1 MLEAIEPALHLHELT
16 FSVSTDELTV
26 PTMAFRS
33 LAYIDKVNVALADAL
48 TMASESSKPNALCY
62 RWAYEAKEVAI
73 LLRNAL
79 LNLLK
84 LKHYHKDGLRT
95 DYDVLTYKKQLQD
108 TIHSATYHL
117 MHSHDVMADDS
128 SYPDEW
134 SQQVNPVPT
143 ITEQLHTVADQI
155 KKIRRASHKLDLLH
169 TKFADYRESYAE
181 HMRQRAVRV
190 VGIHQSLEDLRGN
203 LPDEEELEADQ
214 LAHLVKQI
222 QTKITTLDNLPMLP
236 AYEYI
241 VLEDTDKLRLAVA
254 SDQGRLRYK
263 SVEILS
269 EVSGWASFHLTTP
282 LKSVD
287 AKLHTFTEQTKA
299 SLYQIMNRLKA
310 RLDSGKDSPTIPRAE
325 VLSLLTKIIDDCTTD
340 VVPATVGKVEE
351 ISAELSKQINCSQL
365 FSEKY
370 NFLPNTALG
379 PVPGLTDRS
388 VLEKRYRWAN
398 IKSKA
403 DKVSSQFFSKYTE
416 EEQLT
421 AAGYI
426 SKILSFNPE
435 SDVNALFL
443 RKGFLGSSFTVAR
456 PQIFGAIQQHFEL
469 WQQGY
474 GGSLLINGGHGTG
487 RSTVLEMIPNM
498 YPEVDSHHIVQGQKI
513 DVYGHKHLVTHD
525 LITAVK
531 FVVRHATNK
540 SCIVSIDDLEYYSN
554 TPEMTYDIFSEL
566 LQIVRRHNKKIY
578 FAVTLH
584 KYLLQKL
591 EHYFDI
597 ENPFTAVV
605 STDHMPVDKIEA
617 AVLTRAHAV
626 ANHEE
631 LAKQSEEI
639 SAIAR
644 KVARR
649 ARHNVGRAM
658 QLWCMLHGQYENDNG
673 DIKFKQLVLQHE
685 ELLKTLFRHG
695 PVYEPY
701 LRSMLNDIDAAD
713 LKAEIEGLTRIKL
726 LVRPEDGYIKV
737 NPYLQSTIEAT
748 LN

>member
-1 MLEAIEPALHLHELT
+1 MSETIEPTLHIHELT
-16 FSVSTDELTV
+16 FSVSVDELTV
-26 PTMAFRS
+26 PSLAFRS
-33 LAYIDKVNVALADAL
+33 LTYIDKIGHILAAAQTQADE
-48 TMASESSKPNALCY
+48 TSRPNAMCY
-62 RWAYEAKEVAI
+62 MWAYEAKEVVI

-84 LKHYHKDGLRT
+84 INQYHRDGLRT
-95 DYDVLTYKKQLQD
+95 DEEVSNYKLQLQD
-108 TIHSATYHL
+108 TIHSATYYL
-117 MHSHDVMADDS
+117 MHSHDLLAADTT
-128 SYPDEW
+128 YPNEW
-134 SQQVNPVPT
+134 SQQENPVPT
-143 ITEQLHTVADQI
+143 ITGQLHTLADQI
-155 KKIRRASHKLDLLH
+155 KKIRRAGYKLDLLH
-169 TKFADYRESYAE
+169 TKFEDYRESYTD

-190 VGIHQSLEDLRGN
+190 VGIHQSLEDLRN
-203 LPDEEELEADQ
+203 SLPNQAVLEAEQ
-214 LAHLVKQI
+214 LPPLIKNI
-222 QTKITTLDNLPMLP
+222 QGKITSLDNLPMLP

-241 VLEDTDKLRLAVA
+241 VLEDTDKLNLPVE
-254 SDQGRLRYK
+254 SDEGTMKYK
-263 SVEILS
+263 SIEILS

-299 SLYQIMNRLKA
+299 SLYQIMNRIKA
-310 RLDSGKDSPTIPRAE
+310 KMDGGRENPTIARAE
-325 VLSLLTKIIDDCTTD
+325 LQSLLSKVIDDCKSD
-340 VVPATVGKVEE
+340 VIPATVGKVEE
-351 ISAELSKQINCSQL
+351 ISGELHEYINCSQL
-365 FSEKY
+365 FADQY

-388 VLEKRYRWAN
+388 MLERRYRWAN
-398 IKSKA
+398 IKTKANRLSSKL
-403 DKVSSQFFSKYTE
+403 FSKYTE

-426 SKILSFNPE
+426 SRILSFNPE

-456 PQIFGAIQQHFEL
+456 PDIFGAIKQHFEL
-469 WQQGY
+469 WQGGY

-498 YPEVDSHHIVQGQKI
+498 YPDVASHHIVQGQKI
-513 DVYGHKHLVTHD
+513 DVYGHKHMVTHD
-525 LITAVK
+525 LIAAVR
-531 FVVRHATNK
+531 FVVQHAG
-540 SCIVSIDDLEYYSN
+540 SSPCIVSIDDLEYYSN
-554 TPEMTYDIFSEL
+554 TPEMTYDIFAEL
-566 LQIVRRHNKKIY
+566 LQIVRRQNRKIY

-605 STDHMPVDKIEA
+605 TTDHMPVDKIEA

-626 ANHEE
+626 ANHED
-631 LAKQSEEI
+631 LAKQSVEI
-639 SAIAR
+639 AALAR

-673 DIKFKQLVLQHE
+673 DIKFKQLILQHE
-685 ELLKTLFRHG
+685 ELLKALFRHG

-737 NPYLQSTIEAT
+737 NPYLQSTIEAI